1 MKVAVI
7 LGGTSFERDVSLKT
21 GKAVVKACK
30 VNNYDVETLIIDE
43 NHKKL
48 LPILKQADI
57 VFNALHGT
65 LGEDGTIQ
73 RWLEENNIKFTGSD
87 SIASS
92 LCMNKIECKKIL
104 KKNKFLTPKWVEFD
118 EGLEL
123 TDVSF
128 PCIVKPNAQGST
140 FGLSYVEKAK
150 DLIPAIMNSRKFDKS
165 ILIEEYI
172 SGKEITVGII
182 QESPMPIVEILPKNK
197 IYDYKCKYTAGM
209 SKYNCPADIKKGL
222 SKKIMSD
229 SVKIFKLLGCEGY
242 GRIDFIIDK
251 NENYYFLEIN
261 TLPGMTSTS
270 LLPIAAKAQGLS
282 FNDLVKKIIDLGLNG
297 KNIR

>member
-43 NHKKL
+43 NHKKF

-104 KKNKFLTPKWVEFD
+104 KKNKFLTPKWVEFK
-118 EGLEL
+118 EGLEI
-123 TDVSF
+123 TDISL

-140 FGLSYVEKAK
+140 FGLSYVEKST

-229 SVKIFKLLGCEGY
+229 SVKIFKLLGCKGY

-297 KNIR
+297 KNIT

>member
-21 GKAVVKACK
+21 GKAVVEACK
-30 VNNYDVETLIIDE
+30 INNYDVETVIID
-43 NHKKL
+43 NNYKKF

-73 RWLEENNIKFTGSD
+73 KWLEENNIRFTGSD
-87 SIASS
+87 SIHSA
-92 LCMNKIECKKIL
+92 LCMNKIQCKKIL
-104 KKNKFLTPKWVEFD
+104 KKNKFLTPKWVEF
-118 EGLEL
+118 EKSLEI
-123 TDVSF
+123 TDVSL

-150 DLIPAIMNSRKFDKS
+150 DLRHAIINSQKFDKNT
-165 ILIEEYI
+165 LIEEYI
-172 SGKEITVGII
+172 SGREITVGII
-182 QESPMPIVEILPKNK
+182 QETPMPIVEILPKNK

-209 SKYNCPADIKKGL
+209 SEYNCPADIKKGL
-222 SKKIMSD
+222 SEKIMSD
-229 SVKIFKLLGCEGY
+229 SVKIFKLLGCKGY

-251 NENYYFLEIN
+251 NKNYYFLEIN

-282 FNDLVKKIIDLGLNG
+282 FSELVKKIIDLGLNVE
-297 KNIR
+297 NIR